1 MPSRMR
7 ARTAP
12 TPEERE
18 LNRQLVL
25 AEQALVRSAQLCKA
39 MSKQDQKNHKVL
51 MASKKIQEAVN
62 SIGEVGRMTST
73 LDASDTDLMSEL
85 ELSTLSRDR
94 RNARLEKLK
103 EARHRRAE
111 RVKQKAAEQRA
122 GE

>member
-1 MPSRMR
+1 MASRMR

-51 MASKKIQEAVN
+51 MASKKIQEAVS
-62 SIGEVGRMTST
+62 SIGEIGRMTST
-73 LDASDTDLMSEL
+73 LDASDTDLMSEGQL
-85 ELSTLSRDR
+85 RTLFHEN
-94 RNARLEKLK
+94 RNARLEKHK
-103 EARHRRAE
+103 ESRRQRAE
-111 RVKQKAAEQRA
+111 RAEQRA